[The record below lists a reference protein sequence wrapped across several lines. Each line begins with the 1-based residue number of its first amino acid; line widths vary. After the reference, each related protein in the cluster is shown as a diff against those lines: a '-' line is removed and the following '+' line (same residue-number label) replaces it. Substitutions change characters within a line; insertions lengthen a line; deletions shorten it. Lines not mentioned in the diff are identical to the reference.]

1 MPFKGGLSVGEER
14 GGEKLSGRIVKKDC
28 EI

>member
-1 MPFKGGLSVGEER
+1 MPFKGGISGGVER